1 MSVVGLAKSRL
12 GYRARRRTEAGTR
25 NSRALSRLEQWRRH
39 CGRLHAA
46 EFPLSV
52 FEMVVVDSCRSGY
65 SESFSSCSL
74 ELVDRFPEVVA
85 EVRLD
90 VVSTKHG
97 GACGSAIALL
107 VLGALCQEH
116 VAPRCRIRLGDGLVG
131 NHEAVLGGVASGF
144 AALVAVRLG
153 LLAFLAW

>member
-1 MSVVGLAKSRL
+1 MRPAESRL
-12 GYRARRRTEAGTR
+12 RYRARRSTEAARGTPGHCPDW
-25 NSRALSRLEQWRRH
+25 SSGEGT